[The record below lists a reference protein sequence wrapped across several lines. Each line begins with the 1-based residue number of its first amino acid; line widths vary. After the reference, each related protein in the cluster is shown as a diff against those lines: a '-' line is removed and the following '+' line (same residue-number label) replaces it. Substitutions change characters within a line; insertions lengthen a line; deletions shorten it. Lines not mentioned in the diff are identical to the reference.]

1 MKINDLAPDSDTVVL
16 TTPDGERNITISRD
30 IENRVWVVIE
40 DTIEGSQ
47 TSIILG
53 ETGET
58 QRL

>member
-1 MKINDLAPDSDTVVL
+1 MKINNLAPDSDTVVL
-16 TTPDGERNITISRD
+16 TTPDGEWNITISRD